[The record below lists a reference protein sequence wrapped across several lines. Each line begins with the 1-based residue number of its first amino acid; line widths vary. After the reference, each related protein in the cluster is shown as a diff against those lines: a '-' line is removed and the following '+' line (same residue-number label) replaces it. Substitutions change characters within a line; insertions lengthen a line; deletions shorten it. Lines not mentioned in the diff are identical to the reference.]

1 MAVDFYSTSV
11 IREVRSS
18 FGRKENW
25 LVDMFFKKKTTVS
38 DENIILELKK
48 GHNNAA
54 PFISDVENG
63 RVIKEKGR
71 VSNVIKAPSIGVET
85 PLTAKDVFMRVVGGS
100 QQGGLTLAQ
109 RYSNRV
115 AEILAEQERA
125 IVNKEELIVAQFLTT
140 GKVTSLDGEHPV
152 EIDYQ
157 MPTIETL
164 TAGNKWGEANVDI
177 FGSIRKYVDNAEKK
191 SGEVVN
197 TVVIGERS
205 AGKILNNPDLD
216 KRLDVKNKSEAI
228 LSVIAMY
235 PGIRYLGRLDGKI
248 DIFSFNKQ
256 ITNAKNEVVDLI
268 PANIMIGGPTDGEM
282 LFAPII
288 DFEEEAI
295 YEEMRHTRNTV
306 SKTGKQKV
314 ISTESRPVLQPLD
327 LSAYFSVVVCD

>member
-1 MAVDFYSTSV
+1 MDFYSTSV
-11 IREVRSS
+11 MREVRST

-25 LVDMFFKKKTTVS
+25 LIDMYFKKKSTVS
-38 DENIILELKK
+38 DENIILEMKK
-48 GHNNAA
+48 GQNKAA

-63 RVIKEKGR
+63 RPIREKGR
-71 VSNVIKAPSIGVET
+71 VSNVIIAPSIGVET
-85 PLTAKDVFMRVVGGS
+85 PLTAKDIFKRPVGAA
-100 QQGGLTLAQ
+100 QQGGPTLAD
-109 RYSNRV
+109 RYGKRV
-115 AEILAEQERA
+115 AEILADQENA
-125 IVNKEELIVAQFLTT
+125 LINKEELIIAQFLTT
-140 GKVTSLDGEHPV
+140 GKVVSLEGEHPV

-177 FGSIRKYVDNAEKK
+177 FASIRKYVDNAEKLSGAIVNSVTLGEK
-191 SGEVVN
+191 SA
-197 TVVIGERS
+197 S
-205 AGKILNNPDLD
+205 KLLNNPDLD

-228 LSVIAMY
+228 LAVVAMY

-248 DIFSFNKQ
+248 DIYSFSKQ
-256 ITNAKNEVVDLI
+256 LTNAKGGVFDLI
-268 PANIMIGGPTDGEM
+268 PPNIMIGGPSDGEIIY
-282 LFAPII
+282 APII

-314 ISTESRPVLQPLD
+314 ISTEARPVLQPCD